1 MIYSDVILTM
11 IVSGMLDPRLLGKI
25 KIPDRRFSFSG
36 RGAAAAELLQN
47 IFAYK
52 YIDKGNI
59 QFIYQFNQGGIQMVT
74 ISKFSLENTRYQN
87 LLSRKSGIPEAVEI
101 TVKDV
106 LKNVKEKGDEALKE
120 YMQKFDGV
128 DIDEIGLMVS
138 DAEFEAAKERVSDEF
153 KNAVK
158 LACDNLFRFHRR
170 QLPSGFVE
178 KFENGAVLER
188 KYTPLNSVAVT
199 VPGDMAPLISTLC
212 MNLVPA
218 VVAGVPN
225 IYILTKPRKD
235 GTIDDRLLYV
245 ADYLGVRNYY
255 KISGSQGLA
264 AVAYGTEKVKKVDA
278 ITGPGNNYTQM
289 AKKLLFG
296 EVKIDSIAGPSEI
309 AIIADEKA
317 DPTFIAADMMS
328 QAEHGTGFEASTAFV
343 LSETQAE
350 KIKAEINRLTSEND
364 LVKATE
370 KTFTNY
376 GDIFVVDSI
385 NEAVEAVNGIAPE
398 HAELLLE
405 DYEEVLSKIT
415 NAGAV
420 FVGEYSTEPVGDYFC
435 GTNHILPTCG
445 TARFSS
451 GMSVNEFVRG
461 YSVIKY
467 PENALKENADYIIE
481 LAEAE
486 GMRAHALAVK
496 VRK

>member
-1 MIYSDVILTM
+1 
-11 IVSGMLDPRLLGKI
+11 
-25 KIPDRRFSFSG
+25 
-36 RGAAAAELLQN
+36 
-47 IFAYK
+47 
-52 YIDKGNI
+52 
-59 QFIYQFNQGGIQMVT
+59 MVK
-74 ISKFSLENTRYQN
+74 ISKFDYENPRYQN
-87 LLSRKSGIPEAVEI
+87 LLSRRSSIPENVEI
-101 TVKDV
+101 TVKEV
-106 LKNVKEKGDEALKE
+106 LKNVKENGDAALRD
-120 YMQKFDGV
+120 YMQRFDGV
-128 DIDEIGLMVS
+128 DINEIGLMVS
-138 DAEFEAAKERVSDEF
+138 DAEFEVAKERVPEEF
-153 KNAVK
+153 KEAVK
-158 LACDNLFRFHRR
+158 LACDNLFRFHKR
-170 QLPSGFVE
+170 QVPTGFTE
-178 KFENGAVLER
+178 KYENGAVLER

-264 AVAYGTEKVKKVDA
+264 AVAFGTETVKKVDA

-309 AIIADEKA
+309 AILADEKA
-317 DPTFIAADMMS
+317 NSTFIAADMMS

-343 LSETQAE
+343 LSEAQAE
-350 KIKAEINRLTSEND
+350 EIKAEIDRLTKEND
-364 LVKATE
+364 LVGATE

-385 NEAVEAVNGIAPE
+385 SEAVEAVNKIAPE
-398 HAELLLE
+398 HVEVLLE
-405 DYEEVLSKIT
+405 DYEQVLPQIT

-451 GMSVNEFVRG
+451 GMSVNEFMRG

-467 PENALKENADYIIE
+467 PENALKDNADYIIE

>member
-1 MIYSDVILTM
+1 
-11 IVSGMLDPRLLGKI
+11 
-25 KIPDRRFSFSG
+25 
-36 RGAAAAELLQN
+36 
-47 IFAYK
+47 
-52 YIDKGNI
+52 
-59 QFIYQFNQGGIQMVT
+59 MVK
-74 ISKFSLENTRYQN
+74 ISKFDYENPRYQN
-87 LLSRKSGIPEAVEI
+87 LLSRRSSIPENVEI
-101 TVKDV
+101 TVKEV
-106 LKNVKEKGDEALKE
+106 LKNVKENGDAALRD
-120 YMQKFDGV
+120 YMQRFDGV
-128 DIDEIGLMVS
+128 DINEIGLMVS
-138 DAEFEAAKERVSDEF
+138 DAEFEVAKESVPEEF
-153 KNAVK
+153 KEAVK
-158 LACDNLFRFHRR
+158 LACDNLFRFHKR
-170 QLPSGFVE
+170 QVPTGFTE
-178 KFENGAVLER
+178 KYENGAVLER

-264 AVAYGTEKVKKVDA
+264 AVAFGTETVKKVDA

-309 AIIADEKA
+309 AILADEKA
-317 DPTFIAADMMS
+317 NSTFIAADMMS

-343 LSETQAE
+343 LSEAQAE
-350 KIKAEINRLTSEND
+350 EIKAEIDRLTKEND
-364 LVKATE
+364 LVGATE

-385 NEAVEAVNGIAPE
+385 SEAVEAVNKIAPE
-398 HAELLLE
+398 HVEVLLE
-405 DYEEVLSKIT
+405 DYEQVLPQIT

-451 GMSVNEFVRG
+451 GMSVNEFMRG

-467 PENALKENADYIIE
+467 PENALKDNADYIIE

>member
-1 MIYSDVILTM
+1 
-11 IVSGMLDPRLLGKI
+11 
-25 KIPDRRFSFSG
+25 
-36 RGAAAAELLQN
+36 
-47 IFAYK
+47 
-52 YIDKGNI
+52 
-59 QFIYQFNQGGIQMVT
+59 MVT
-74 ISKFSLENTRYQN
+74 ISKYDFENPRFQN
-87 LLSRKSGIPEAVEI
+87 LLARRSSIPESVEI
-101 TVKDV
+101 TVKEV
-106 LKNVKEKGDEALKE
+106 LKNVKEKGDAALHA

-128 DIDEIGLMVS
+128 DIGEIGLMVS
-138 DAEFEAAKERVSDEF
+138 DEEFEAAKISVSDEF
-153 KNAVK
+153 KEAVK
-158 LACDNLFRFHRR
+158 KACDNLFRFHRR
-170 QLPSGFVE
+170 QLPTGFTE
-178 KFENGAVLER
+178 EFENGAVLER
-188 KYTPLNSVAVT
+188 KYTALNSVAVT

-225 IYILTKPRKD
+225 IYILTKPKKD
-235 GTIDDRLLYV
+235 GSIDDRLLYV

-264 AVAYGTEKVKKVDA
+264 AVAYGTETVKKVDA

-317 DPTFIAADMMS
+317 SPTFIAADMMS

-343 LSETQAE
+343 LSEKQAE
-350 KIKAEINRLTSEND
+350 EIRAEIIRLTEENN
-364 LVKATE
+364 LKAATE

-385 NEAVEAVNGIAPE
+385 SDAINAVNMIAPE
-398 HAELLLE
+398 HVEVLLE
-405 DYEEVLSKIT
+405 ESEEVLPKLT

-451 GMSVNEFVRG
+451 GMSVNEFMRG

-467 PENALKENADYIIE
+467 PENALRENADYIIQ

-496 VRK
+496 VRKNNLAKI